1 MMNLQHVDSSTSC
14 YQLSPIAH

>member
-1 MMNLQHVDSSTSC
+1 MNLQHVDSSTSC